1 MTKPRIVSLLTQ
13 GVLKMDL
20 FDAPLA
26 EVIDYGQRYILRR
39 SLERANELAASRER
53 KYSARQ

>member
-1 MTKPRIVSLLTQ
+1 MTKPQIVSLLTQ

-26 EVIDYGQRYILRR
+26 EVIDYGQAIFCDAVL
-39 SLERANELAASRER
+39 SAPTNSASRER